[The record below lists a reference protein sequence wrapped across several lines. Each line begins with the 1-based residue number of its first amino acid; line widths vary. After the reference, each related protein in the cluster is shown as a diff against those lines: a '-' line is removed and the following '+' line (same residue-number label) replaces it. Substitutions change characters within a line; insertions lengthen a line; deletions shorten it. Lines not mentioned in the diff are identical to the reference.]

1 MIHVALE
8 TSSRPPSLA
17 LGVGDTVRAAALG
30 ESRRHASDLLPT
42 LSALLKEQ
50 GVAPGDVDLVSVGVG
65 PGSYT
70 GLRVGIA
77 TALGLARGAGA
88 AVVSVPSVA
97 AMAYGALEVGQ
108 EGMVLLDARARELYV
123 ARYRRE
129 EHGVLELV
137 APSVTTSV
145 DTTLRIPSGP
155 TRDGRLTRRSLEMT
169 SWIAQAMASVAR
181 TGARTNKINW
191 KRWGNRSTCTT
202 VLDTVSVRSPIP
214 ESVAYSARVV
224 AASER

>member
-17 LGVGDTVRAAALG
+17 VQVGEEVVTAELG
-30 ESRRHASDLLPT
+30 EARRHASDLLPT
-42 LSALLKEQ
+42 LSGLLEEL
-50 GVAPGDVDLVSVGVG
+50 GVAPRDVELVSVGIG

-108 EGMVLLDARARELYV
+108 AGTVLLDARARELYL

-129 EHGVLELV
+129 VDGVVELV
-137 APSVTTSV
+137 APCVTTKAELELAGGDV
-145 DTTLRIPSGP
+145 L
-155 TRDGRLTRRSLEMT
+155 LTDATAADAAELDE
-169 SWIAQAMASVAR
+169 AAR
-181 TGARTNKINW
+181 
-191 KRWGNRSTCTT
+191 
-202 VLDTVSVRSPIP
+202 
-214 ESVAYSARVV
+214 ARVV
-224 AASER
+224 TDRPPRAEAVLELGARQYGVSGGEALDSVAPLYLRPFAASARKR

>member
-1 MIHVALE
+1 LIHVALE

-137 APSVTTSV
+137 APSVTTKAELVLVASDV
-145 DTTLRIPSGP
+145 ILADATAADAAELDEA
-155 TRDGRLTRRSLEMT
+155 TR
-169 SWIAQAMASVAR
+169 
-181 TGARTNKINW
+181 
-191 KRWGNRSTCTT
+191 
-202 VLDTVSVRSPIP
+202 
-214 ESVAYSARVV
+214 ARVV
-224 AASER
+224 TNRPPHAEAVLELGARRFAADGGEALDSVVPLYLRPFAASARKR